1 MIPCSICYSNYI
13 FEWYILIAIQNISNI
28 NTFFVCL
35 KLFAVNKAITSKQ
48 LNLALGIRPS
58 PIENAKVEIQ
68 PKGRQ
73 IDFLFIFLFYSFFF

>member
-13 FEWYILIAIQNISNI
+13 LEWYILIAI
-28 NTFFVCL
+28 

-58 PIENAKVEIQ
+58 PIENAKVEKQ